1 MGGAFCLHILYS
13 HPGGE
18 SLQEIKQDTKPL
30 GDQAK
35 KTKQPL

>member
-1 MGGAFCLHILYS
+1 MGGTFCPHTLCY